1 VQVVR
6 LAIED
11 LQDDDALAARLREEV
26 MRHLH
31 RG

>member
-11 LQDDDALAARLREEV
+11 LQDDNALAAWLREEV